1 MVTSQFSDEFGSAF
15 RETWEPPPAGSQSV
29 YPALGW
35 RGESQPPVAMLCD
48 LTGVPIV
55 ELPLISWQVVDALS
69 RPTEATF
76 TINTANDS
84 RLDRLLAPW
93 GGTVVFLVEGE
104 PAWGGP
110 VVKRRT
116 PLGKTALEVTCRE
129 WTAWLDRVWTTD
141 ATEYLAPVTP
151 DDAGYIVKHRI
162 EAAWSLSAGYGVRPP
177 LGALEWTG
185 PAGATADI
193 DLLSQEDEPNPQSI
207 LAEISTL
214 TQATPIDWQL
224 GWKRTPDQRYVPE
237 LRTELFDPGL
247 TPVELT
253 VGADT
258 ATATLEI
265 DADQQATRVKAVGE
279 SVDVVKE
286 PVAADKQSW
295 PPLWR
300 ALSYEKVVDPTG
312 IADQVYEM
320 TRAPGVGASDL
331 RIPGARIDWRPGDLV
346 RLLVPS
352 DFDPRFPEGLE
363 AVLRASEVSWAG
375 SASER
380 TTSLTLTSLWDAIPN
395 VEGRATPLA
404 AQVEAAPTYAPLP
417 LAEGLRRLSSRVT
430 ALELRRTT

>member
-1 MVTSQFSDEFGSAF
+1 MVTSQFSEEFGTDFQA
-15 RETWEPPPAGSQSV
+15 TWEPPPSGSQAT

-55 ELPLISWQVVDALS
+55 ELPLISWQVADALS

-76 TINTANDS
+76 TINTASDS

-93 GGTVVFLVEGE
+93 GGTVVFLVEGQ

-141 ATEYLAPVTP
+141 LTEYLAPVTP
-151 DDAGYIVKHRI
+151 DDAGYIVKNRI
-162 EAAWSLSAGYGVRPP
+162 EAAWSLSDGYGVRPP
-177 LGALEWTG
+177 LGSLAWTG
-185 PAGATADI
+185 PAGVTADI
-193 DLLSQEDEPNPQSI
+193 DFVSQDDVTDPQSV

-214 TQATPIDWQL
+214 IQATPIDWQL
-224 GWKRTPDQRYVPE
+224 GWKETVDHRYVPE
-237 LRTELFDPGL
+237 LRTTLFNPNL

-258 ATATLEI
+258 ATAMLEI
-265 DADQQATRVKAVGE
+265 DSDQQATRIKAVGE

-286 PVAADKQSW
+286 PTVADKATF

-300 ALSYEKVVDPTG
+300 ALSYDKVADPTG

-320 TRAPGVGASDL
+320 TRAPLVGASDL

-346 RLLVPS
+346 RLRVPS

-375 SASER
+375 SATER

-395 VEGRATPLA
+395 VEGRAATQA
-404 AQVEAAPTYAPLP
+404 AQIEAAPTYAPLP